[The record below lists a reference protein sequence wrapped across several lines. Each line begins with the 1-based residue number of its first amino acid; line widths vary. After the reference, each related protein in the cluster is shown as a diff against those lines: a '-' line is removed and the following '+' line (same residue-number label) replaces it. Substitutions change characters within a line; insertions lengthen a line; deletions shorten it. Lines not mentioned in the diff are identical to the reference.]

1 MLQDLI
7 STLKAVGKSAEVHT
21 TEDGTRLLILPY
33 GGRILGVFAPGS
45 DENFLWTNSALDS
58 AETARTYYASDDWQ
72 NCGGDRTW
80 LAPEL
85 DFFFPKFPNID
96 ISGYWQPRDLDP
108 GNYALSKSDHGVKLT
123 NRLEIHGFRSKKHA
137 SLEITKSV
145 AAAPNPLRY
154 DAEIRTGAVEYAGH
168 TLITSLT
175 IVDQRAEDA
184 PLVGLWSLT
193 QMPHQGE
200 LFIPTYS
207 KADPRIYFGL
217 VDTPPDELT
226 MSDRLV
232 RFKMRASGEHK
243 IGLRAALTTGRIG
256 YLYRTRD
263 KYALIIRNFFVNP
276 SGEYA
281 DVPWTEPEDR
291 GYSTQACSVN
301 SRWGMFSEMEY
312 HVPAIGGATGLR
324 HVEDRSQLWA
334 FRGSHGDML
343 KIAHKLLS
351 NEIQSENVVG
361 KT

>member
-7 STLKAVGKSAEVHT
+7 ATLNAVGKSTELYQ
-21 TEDGTRLLILPY
+21 TEDETRVLILPY

-45 DENFLWTNSALDS
+45 EENFLWTNSVLKSVES
-58 AETARTYYASDDWQ
+58 ARAYYASDDWQ
-72 NCGGDRTW
+72 NSGGDRTW

-96 ISGYWQPRDLDP
+96 IAGYWQPRGLDP
-108 GNYALSKSDHGVKLT
+108 GNYELTKTSKGVRLT
-123 NRLEIHGFRSKKHA
+123 NRLKIDAFRSGKRIE
-137 SLEITKSV
+137 LEIIKSV

-154 DAEIRTGAVEYAGH
+154 DTRIHFGAVEYAGH
-168 TLITSLT
+168 TLLTSLK
-175 IVDQRAEDA
+175 ILDQNPNGV

-207 KADPRIYFGL
+207 KTEPRIYFGL
-217 VDTPPDELT
+217 VDTPPDELA

-232 RFKMRASGEHK
+232 SFKMRAAGEHK
-243 IGLRAALTTGRIG
+243 IGIRAAATTGRIG
-256 YLYRTRD
+256 YIYPAGDR
-263 KYALIIRNFFVNP
+263 YALIIRNFFVNP

-301 SRWGMFSEMEY
+301 SRWGEFSEMEY
-312 HVPAIGGATGLR
+312 HVPAIGGDTGLN
-324 HVEDRSQLWA
+324 HIEDRSQLWA
-334 FRGSHGDML
+334 FRGSREDIV
-343 KIAHKLLS
+343 KIARTLLS
-351 NEIQSENVVG
+351 NEIE
-361 KT
+361 